1 MFCTNCGKELKD
13 TARFCPF
20 CGTKIESAAE
30 KIKENVIVRDK
41 LQEESGYYKI
51 YDNTIVI
58 DTSNALSIEE
68 STNMVLDK
76 IELN

>member
-1 MFCTNCGKELKD
+1 MQYNVIPNTEEGL
-13 TARFCPF
+13 
-20 CGTKIESAAE
+20 

-58 DTSNALSIEE
+58 DTSNALSVEE